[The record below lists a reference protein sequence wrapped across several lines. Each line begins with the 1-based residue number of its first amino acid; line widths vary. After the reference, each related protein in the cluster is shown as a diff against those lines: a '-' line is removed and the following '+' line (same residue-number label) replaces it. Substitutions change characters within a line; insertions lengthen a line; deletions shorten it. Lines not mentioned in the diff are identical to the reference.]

1 MIDEVPTQRRLTRA
15 EQRAATRTAI
25 LEAAA
30 ACLVEDGYAAL
41 TTRRIAERADV
52 AQSTLMHHF
61 PTREALLIEAVS
73 HLALQVADHA
83 LDDLDLSDI
92 RDPVKREAILDRIW
106 QEFTSPQALAGAQR
120 WFAAG
125 SEPELAAQLRDLEKR
140 LLAMMMAMTAS
151 VAPDLVDDPEFP
163 ALSDTGLSLIRGLV
177 MAIPVWGRD
186 AVAARWQAIRPVL
199 HRTVGQI
206 LDRS

>member
-1 MIDEVPTQRRLTRA
+1 MIDEVPPQRRTRA

-92 RDPVKREAILDRIW
+92 HDPVKREAILDRIW
-106 QEFTSPQALAGAQR
+106 QEFTSPQALAGAQL

-151 VAPDLVDDPEFP
+151 VAPDLVDDPEVP

-186 AVAARWQAIRPVL
+186 AVEERWQAIRPVL
-199 HRTVGQI
+199 NRTVGQI
-206 LDRS
+206 LDR